1 MSAQQAA
8 NFTLEHITGEYSV
21 SLSDFR
27 GRTVVLLV
35 AGRHSGDQAEQIATT
50 LGRHY
55 SPQQLPVIS
64 ILDMKGTPRMVQGLA
79 KRDITKVYHQAVQ
92 AANQGMQAQGQ
103 VAPADMSRVVIMLP
117 DWQGQVPD
125 AYGLSGVDRQAVA
138 VLIDGEGVIRGYGA
152 GAQGGEQILALF
164 GQG

>member
-1 MSAQQAA
+1 MTAQQAP
-8 NFTLEHITGEYSV
+8 NFTLEHITGGYSI

-64 ILDMKGTPRMVQGLA
+64 VLDMKGVPRMVQALA
-79 KRDITKVYHQAVQ
+79 KRDINKVYQQAVES
-92 AANQGMQAQGQ
+92 ATKGMQAQGQ
-103 VAPADMSRVVIMLP
+103 APPADMSRVIIMLP
-117 DWQGQVPD
+117 DWQGQITT
-125 AYGLSGVDRQAVA
+125 AYGLNNVDQQAVA
-138 VLIDGEGVIRGYGA
+138 VVIDGDGLIRGYGA
-152 GAQGGEQILALF
+152 GAQGGEQVLALF
-164 GQG
+164 GAS